1 MSFIRLVRPDSSNE
15 DFLTLINLLDVDLAI
30 RDGDDH
36 EFYQQFN
43 GLEALKNVIVAYYN
57 DIAIGCSAFKEF
69 DAYSV
74 EIKRMYTKQAARGK
88 GLVIIV
94 LKELEAWAKEN
105 SYTSSVLETD
115 FKQPEAIALYKKNVY
130 PLIPNYGQYEGVQTS
145 VCFKKLFQ

>member
-57 DIAIGCSAFKEF
+57 DIAIDCSAFKEF

-105 SYTSSVLETD
+105 SYTLQA
-115 FKQPEAIALYKKNVY
+115 F
-130 PLIPNYGQYEGVQTS
+130 
-145 VCFKKLFQ
+145 